1 MLYLPHLG
9 CRGCYWFITG
19 AIDLQ
24 RGGSWAGQTT
34 KQEEIRLKSLKCL
47 GEEGAATWAESWHE
61 KWPPGYGDTLFH
73 YRVSHQQGP
82 CKLQTFKCKRVFA
95 CPVAQVI
102 NSSCVW
108 RGEDEM
114 VGGHR
119 RFDGREF
126 EQAPG
131 IGDGRGSL
139 ACCLCLHGVAKSQP
153 RLSD

>member
-1 MLYLPHLG
+1 MDKGAWQATVHRVSELDMTEPLPTAELKLLLYLPHLG

-82 CKLQTFKCKRVFA
+82 CKLQTFRCKRVFA

-108 RGEDEM
+108 
-114 VGGHR
+114 
-119 RFDGREF
+119 
-126 EQAPG
+126 
-131 IGDGRGSL
+131 
-139 ACCLCLHGVAKSQP
+139 
-153 RLSD
+153 